1 MTAKKHQTIYGSWQK
16 EARFREETKPTMSE
30 EKESFKSDLEV
41 MFQKQEQLQAKLKNN
56 VRSQEFISS
65 MTLACIDE
73 LMEALRETPWKPWK
87 KQQAFNEEKFKE
99 ELIDAWHFIINLS
112 LASGMTSNE
121 LYQRFMEKNKTNF
134 KRQNEGY

>member
-1 MTAKKHQTIYGSWQK
+1 
-16 EARFREETKPTMSE
+16 MSE

-87 KQQAFNEEKFKE
+87 KRQAFNEEKFKE